1 VNSPAWLIRAAQEHV
16 SALTNSTLTS
26 ECEKLVA
33 VVRERCPDAFP
44 HPLPPGGVGAPIDIT
59 PDEAAKVFG
68 VAFSLAVA
76 GGTTPASG
84 DVVWTSGDD
93 ELLVHTGT
101 VRLILT
107 DGFAIVGIEVFTE
120 QTGDVQVSV
129 PFALGGPGSPLGFV
143 VGTETVPRGP
153 ALVVHRWG
161 THLQGAAWQALVH
174 SVAGVAAAAG
184 ADDQNQPLLPAALT
198 ATANGLTV
206 LPQARHTFDR
216 TAS

>member
-1 VNSPAWLIRAAQEHV
+1 M
-16 SALTNSTLTS
+16 LTA

-44 HPLPPGGVGAPIDIT
+44 RPLPPGGVGAPINIT

-107 DGFAIVGIEVFTE
+107 DGFAIVGIGVFTE
-120 QTGDVQVSV
+120 QTGDAQVSV
-129 PFALGGPGSPLGFV
+129 PFVLGGPGSPLGFV

-153 ALVVHRWG
+153 ALIVQRWG
-161 THLQGAAWQALVH
+161 THLQGVAWQALVH

-184 ADDQNQPLLPAALT
+184 VDDQNQVLLPAALT